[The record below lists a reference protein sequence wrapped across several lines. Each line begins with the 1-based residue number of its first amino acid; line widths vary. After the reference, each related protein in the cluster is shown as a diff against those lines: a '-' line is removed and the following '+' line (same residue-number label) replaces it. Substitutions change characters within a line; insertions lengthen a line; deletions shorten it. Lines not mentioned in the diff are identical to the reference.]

1 MGEQEV
7 AGTIIRIKTHINRCV
22 NSTDNTLSEE
32 LIKYCTLKTEY
43 NKDKIRMIQ
52 KRNIERNI
60 RD

>member
-1 MGEQEV
+1 
-7 AGTIIRIKTHINRCV
+7 
-22 NSTDNTLSEE
+22 
-32 LIKYCTLKTEY
+32 LKTEY

>member
-7 AGTIIRIKTHINRCV
+7 AGTIIRIKTHINSCV